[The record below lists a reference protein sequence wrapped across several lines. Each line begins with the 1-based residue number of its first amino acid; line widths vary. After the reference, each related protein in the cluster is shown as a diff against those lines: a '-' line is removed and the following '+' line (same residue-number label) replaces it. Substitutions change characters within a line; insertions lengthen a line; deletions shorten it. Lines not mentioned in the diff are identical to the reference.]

1 MLLPILFIPLYLPSA
16 AAMTLEEAVQ
26 RAATLDPAAVIA
38 ASNERIAA
46 LAATEAWAGLGLTPS
61 LSYNRRL
68 QAGVWTGGISWQV
81 SLGAVAPATWFN
93 AMQQGAQR
101 DSVIAQA
108 GAATFDAQY
117 AAALLYYDAIAAQSY
132 LDAAHAAL
140 TSATGIAEVT
150 QARLKA
156 GLESDLAARAAE
168 LERLRAQAA
177 VAQAESSLRIAR
189 ARLQRALQTDPGELT
204 APPLPA
210 FPGDERR
217 SPWLDS
223 AAAEV
228 RAARYG
234 QQERVAAIF
243 PSGSLSV
250 SSGNF
255 SSSTAGAAPGV
266 WSLNV
271 GLSWTLDG
279 IVNPFLRAREADL
292 ERRIA
297 EVSYENL
304 KLDLDLGL
312 TEARAQADAARTQVD
327 AARAREALATES
339 LAIGQARQQAGLS
352 NALELLRL
360 QDDLLLARADR
371 VQAEHTEALAIL
383 SARRLAGLGW

>member
-1 MLLPILFIPLYLPSA
+1 MSPIPWLSLCLPA

-26 RAATLDPAAVIA
+26 RAATIDPAAVIA

-46 LAATEAWAGLGLTPS
+46 LAATEAWAGLGLSPS
-61 LSYNRRL
+61 ASYSRRL
-68 QAGVWTGGISWQV
+68 QAGVWTGGLSWQV
-81 SLGAVAPATWFN
+81 SLGALDPAAWFN
-93 AMQQGAQR
+93 AAQQGAQR
-101 DSVIAQA
+101 DSAVAQA
-108 GAATFDAQY
+108 EAARLDAQY
-117 AAALLYYDAIAAQSY
+117 AAALLYYDAIAAQGY
-132 LDAAHAAL
+132 LDAARADL

-177 VAQAESSLRIAR
+177 VAQAESGLRIAR
-189 ARLQRALQTDPGELT
+189 ARLQRALQADPGDLT
-204 APPLPA
+204 PPGLPA

-228 RAARYG
+228 RAARSG

-243 PSGSLSV
+243 PAGFLNV
-250 SSGNF
+250 SSG
-255 SSSTAGAAPGV
+255 STTTAGAATGV

-279 IVNPFLRAREADL
+279 VVNPFLRAREADL

-297 EVSYENL
+297 EVSYDNL

-312 TEARAQADAARTQVD
+312 TEARARADAARVQVD
-327 AARAREALATES
+327 AARAREALAAES

-371 VQAEHTEALAIL
+371 VQAEHAEALAIL